1 MSLTTFEASTVHRMS
16 NELQSSQDGA
26 GGTSEVAP
34 KCEVSVQQQVC
45 RTLEPRAF
53 FLEFGRS
60 MCIPAGRLLVLHV
73 PQTIDDRHG
82 FKFPNRFPAWHI
94 ITLLQYQSS
103 CHYMTV
109 PSPEEPVTVYSIRIT
124 NSQGLNRSLHY
135 WLRVCVCVCA
145 KCFRPQRFL
154 VQTELT

>member
-94 ITLLQYQSS
+94 ITLIIPIVVSLHDSTISGGTSDCIFHPHHELPGTEQ
-103 CHYMTV
+103 V
-109 PSPEEPVTVYSIRIT
+109 PSLLAS
-124 NSQGLNRSLHY
+124 
-135 WLRVCVCVCA
+135 CMCVCA
-145 KCFRPQRFL
+145 PSASGRSDSWFKQS
-154 VQTELT
+154 

>member
-16 NELQSSQDGA
+16 NELQSSQDG
-26 GGTSEVAP
+26 VAP
-34 KCEVSVQQQVC
+34 KREVSVQQGC

-60 MCIPAGRLLVLHV
+60 MCIPAGRVLVLHV

-94 ITLLQYQSS
+94 FTLIIPI
-103 CHYMTV
+103 V
-109 PSPEEPVTVYSIRIT
+109 V
-124 NSQGLNRSLHY
+124 SLHY
-135 WLRVCVCVCA
+135 STLSGGISDCTVHPHHELLGTEQVLSLPASCARMCQVLLRSRSVAAIPGSNRVDLA
-145 KCFRPQRFL
+145 
-154 VQTELT
+154 